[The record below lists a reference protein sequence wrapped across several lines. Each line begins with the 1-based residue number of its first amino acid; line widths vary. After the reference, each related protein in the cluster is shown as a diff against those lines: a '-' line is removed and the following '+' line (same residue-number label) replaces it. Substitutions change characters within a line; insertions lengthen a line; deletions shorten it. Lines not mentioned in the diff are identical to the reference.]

1 VCAAPREID
10 LSAVQHEGI
19 IIFGGP
25 VLCARNLV
33 CMGFFLLPRSRE
45 DGCFIQCARTAK
57 ALKIL
62 LLYGCVA
69 IAVREKSSAVCGSLE
84 HQTQH
89 TQSHALAHSI
99 KAAVLWVSLSHYDP
113 PGRTALE
120 KSARPGQRAASL
132 ASASS
137 RGVLYRAGPVWA
149 KQAAITARACGRGN
163 LSSRFY
169 WPVVVTLLAK

>member
-1 VCAAPREID
+1 VHGVFFIASQPGGWLFYSMRTHGKSSQDTFAVWLRGYR
-10 LSAVQHEGI
+10 SA
-19 IIFGGP
+19 
-25 VLCARNLV
+25 
-33 CMGFFLLPRSRE
+33 
-45 DGCFIQCARTAK
+45 
-57 ALKIL
+57 
-62 LLYGCVA
+62 
-69 IAVREKSSAVCGSLE
+69 REKFGCMWLPGAPNTTHTIACTS
-84 HQTQH
+84 TQH
-89 TQSHALAHSI
+89 QSCC
-99 KAAVLWVSLSHYDP
+99 VLWVSLSHYDP